1 MRRLLAILIGIA
13 MLFPTFALGAKL
25 GGSIRA
31 RETGAPIG
39 FVNVQ
44 LSGRAQDGKPVRGG
58 VIARED
64 GTYLMDALPLGRF
77 RVEFTRVGYRTRVDS
92 VIVAEERSYEL
103 NAALEVQPVQLEGV
117 RVEADPDRPFS
128 ETEDVQSG
136 FVSIRA
142 DRLSSLPGIA
152 EGDPIRALELLPGVQ
167 SASDF
172 SSALYVRGGGPDQTL
187 VLLDQA
193 TVYNPTHA
201 FGFFSTFNADA
212 TGDVNLYKGAYPAE
226 HGGRLGAVLDVRSRE
241 LNAREVS
248 GKLGVSTIASRLA
261 VDGPVRSGSW
271 MLSARRTHLEPLLNA
286 IRDEDTEVP
295 DYFFYDLNGKLSLP
309 TNGGRVDVS
318 VYHGRDDLDF
328 FPGGDTSLELH
339 WGNTVASAAF
349 VRALSDRLI
358 ATARLSFSD
367 YQSNT
372 VASAFATPATF
383 ENSVRD
389 ITLGGD
395 MKWEASL
402 RHTITAGLQASR
414 YDVAFQQTFNSE
426 MVDDYRREPIEV
438 AAFVEDRW
446 TPWAETAFD
455 LGVRARYIDDGD
467 RLLFE
472 PRAMFAHVLRPDVR
486 VKVGGGIYHQYL
498 QLVATEAIAAVDFY
512 VPIDETARLG
522 RSWQIVAGT
531 DWRWKPSIL
540 FSVEGY
546 YTDLQDLVL
555 LDNATSVNTD
565 VETADDLFYLDGD
578 GYATGVEFFARK
590 DMGSVTGWIGYTI
603 GWTQRAFP
611 EIEGGE
617 SFSPKYDRRHDVS
630 AVAEYRRGKWRFT
643 GAFVYATGQAFTPVS
658 GRYSLRD
665 PTTGV
670 IPSNIQLL
678 YADKNSA
685 RLLPYNRLD
694 VGVARDFSFF
704 GAKAE
709 WLIEVFNLYSRRN
722 EWFVNYQR
730 DEEIVD
736 AEVVHMLPI
745 IPSLGINIWF

>member
-1 MRRLLAILIGIA
+1 MRRCVAILTSVSVLLPA
-13 MLFPTFALGAKL
+13 FAWAASL

-44 LSGRAQDGKPVRGG
+44 VSGRAHDGTTVRGG
-58 VIARED
+58 VLARED
-64 GTYLMDALPLGRF
+64 GTYLVELPLGRY
-77 RVEFTRVGYRTRVDS
+77 RVEFTRVGYRTREDS
-92 VIVAEERSYEL
+92 VVVAEERSYIL
-103 NAALEVQPVQLEGV
+103 NAALELQPVQVEGV

-128 ETEDVQSG
+128 KTEDVQSG

-152 EGDPIRALELLPGVQ
+152 EGDPIRALELVPGVQ

-241 LNAREVS
+241 IDASEIS
-248 GKLGVSTIASRLA
+248 GKLGISTIASRLA
-261 VDGPVRSGSW
+261 VDGPVRNGSW
-271 MLSARRTHLEPLLNA
+271 MLSARRTHLEPLLSA
-286 IRDEDTEVP
+286 IRDEETEVP

-309 TNGGRVDVS
+309 TNGGRINAS

-328 FPGGDTSLELH
+328 FPGGDTSLELR
-339 WGNTVASAAF
+339 WGNTVASASF
-349 VRALSDRLI
+349 VRALSERLV

-389 ITLGGD
+389 ITLSGD

-402 RHTITAGLQASR
+402 RHTVTAGLQASR
-414 YDVAFQQTFNSE
+414 YDVAFQQTFNGE
-426 MVDDYRREPIEV
+426 LVDDYRREPIEV
-438 AAFVEDRW
+438 AAFLEDRW

-455 LGVRARYIDDGD
+455 LGVRARYIDDGE

-472 PRAMFAHVLRPDVR
+472 PRAMMAHLLTPDVR
-486 VKVGGGIYHQYL
+486 VKLGGGIYHQYL
-498 QLVATEAIAAVDFY
+498 QLVATEAVAAVDFY

-522 RSWQIVAGT
+522 RSWQLVAGT

-540 FSVEGY
+540 FSLEGY
-546 YTDLQDLVL
+546 YTDLQDLAL
-555 LDNATSVNTD
+555 LDNTTSVNTD
-565 VETADDLFYLDGD
+565 VETADDLFYLGGD
-578 GYATGVEFFARK
+578 GYATGVEFLARK
-590 DMGSVTGWIGYTI
+590 DVGSFTGWIGYTI

-611 EIEGGE
+611 EIENGA

-630 AVAEYRRGKWRFT
+630 AVAEHRRGKWRFT

-665 PTTGV
+665 PTTGE

-694 VGVARDFSFF
+694 LGVARDFSFF

-709 WLIEVFNLYSRRN
+709 WLVEVFNIYSRRN

-730 DEEIVD
+730 DEDVVD
-736 AEVVHMLPI
+736 AEVVRMLPI